1 MLRIAVL
8 AGAVLTGSGCL
19 PGEEAKSGKSDAAS
33 FGFGQGNSNV
43 NRSDKRDPLLDDI
56 ADAAQTL
63 FDSPASTASRKSGVE
78 TAAYNNGATTS
89 DAAQA
94 GALGAP
100 LVEDIPDIPA
110 NVALSRFFSA
120 LAKVEAHQPG
130 KTVTILHLGD
140 SHIAADRFSG
150 DLREQFQSRFGDAG
164 RGMLMP
170 GLYLADGVKFD
181 RGGEWQAALSTGKV
195 SGPYGLSG
203 AKLSLEGQR
212 SLAQAYR
219 QERAVRLVRDHAAK
233 RPGIRHRA
241 DWPGRRC
248 ETGAHES
255 AVFELAQHPHRS

>member
-1 MLRIAVL
+1 MEARVNSRHLRCVLRIAVL

-140 SHIAADRFSG
+140 SHIAATDFPATCGSSSNAG
-150 DLREQFQSRFGDAG
+150 SAMPDAACSCPDFISPKG
-164 RGMLMP
+164 
-170 GLYLADGVKFD
+170 
-181 RGGEWQAALSTGKV
+181 SN
-195 SGPYGLSG
+195 
-203 AKLSLEGQR
+203 
-212 SLAQAYR
+212 
-219 QERAVRLVRDHAAK
+219 
-233 RPGIRHRA
+233 
-241 DWPGRRC
+241 
-248 ETGAHES
+248 
-255 AVFELAQHPHRS
+255 